1 MLCRRKRTEPD
12 PGLWTALS
20 VRFNSWVTHLIIERV
35 NILQERL
42 TSRLLSNQGSVRLRI
57 LELAEPNNLR
67 LSPSAS
73 HNLLPSHW
81 RETCSQRKLMD
92 SSCRHDTPETSN
104 CYFIHMVQR
113 GMINGNLETP
123 LLWESGRSCT
133 KPFCSSP
140 FLGLAG
146 VFQIISIYQLISIF
160 PYFLYPVT

>member
-1 MLCRRKRTEPD
+1 MEPD

-20 VRFNSWVTHLIIERV
+20 VRFNSWITHLIIERV

-57 LELAEPNNLR
+57 LKLAEPNNLQ

-92 SSCRHDTPETSN
+92 SSCRHGTPETSN

-113 GMINGNLETP
+113 GMINGNWNLLIYRNPGEAARDFSVLP
-123 LLWESGRSCT
+123 LFWHLLVYSKWF
-133 KPFCSSP
+133 PF
-140 FLGLAG
+140 
-146 VFQIISIYQLISIF
+146 SI
-160 PYFLYPVT
+160 FLYPVT

>member
-1 MLCRRKRTEPD
+1 MEPD

-57 LELAEPNNLR
+57 LKLAEPNNLR

-113 GMINGNLETP
+113 GMINGNWKLLIYRNPGEASPDLSAVP
-123 LLWESGRSCT
+123 LFWDLMAYSKWF
-133 KPFCSSP
+133 PFS
-140 FLGLAG
+140 
-146 VFQIISIYQLISIF
+146 V
-160 PYFLYPVT
+160 FLYPVT